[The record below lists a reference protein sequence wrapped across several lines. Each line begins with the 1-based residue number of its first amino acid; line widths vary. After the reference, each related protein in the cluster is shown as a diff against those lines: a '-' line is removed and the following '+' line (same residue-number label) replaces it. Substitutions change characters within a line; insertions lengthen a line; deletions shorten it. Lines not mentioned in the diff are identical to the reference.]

1 MRQRSDR
8 IFSALD
14 SDIDTVVLANGESHL
29 SDSTFKYVS
38 GVTSGGF
45 EGCAAILRR
54 GERPTLAVS
63 ALEEESARTAH
74 DCDIAVYANVA
85 ARGEILGTL
94 LGPAKRI
101 GVNARAITW
110 SNVRRLEE
118 AAPEAEIVD
127 VADAITKARLVKD
140 QLEVERIRRACQ
152 VTSDIAGELPAMP
165 RGGMTEIELSA
176 ELAHAIQKRG
186 GKVAFDTIVCF
197 GETGSKPHYS
207 PAEVPL
213 ERGHMILVDF
223 GTLLGDYCSDITRM
237 YLYGEANDTQRGMF
251 DVVRRAQAEALAL
264 TTAGRIAK
272 EIHEKA
278 VEIIDA
284 TEYKGRFI
292 HGLGHSI
299 GLEVHD
305 GGGINSSSELV
316 LEPGMVMTVEPGVYV
331 TGLGGVRIEDTVPL
345 ADHAR
350 RGGRPVAAYAFV
362 TISFEG

>member
-8 IFSALD
+8 IFSSLD
-14 SDIDTVVLANGESHL
+14 SDIDTVVLVNGESHL

-54 GERPTLAVS
+54 GERPTLVVS
-63 ALEEESARTAH
+63 VLEEESAHTAR

-85 ARGEILGTL
+85 ARREILGTM
-94 LGPAKRI
+94 LGAAKRI

-110 SNVRRLEE
+110 SNVRLLGEVV
-118 AAPEAEIVD
+118 PDAEIVD
-127 VADAITKARLVKD
+127 VAEAVTKARLVKD
-140 QLEVERIRRACQ
+140 QLEIERIRRACQ
-152 VTSDIAGELPAMP
+152 VTSDIAGEIPAML
-165 RGGMTEIELSA
+165 REGMTEIELSA
-176 ELAHAIQKRG
+176 EIAHAIQKRG
-186 GKVAFDTIVCF
+186 GKIAFDTIVCF

-213 ERGHMILVDF
+213 EKGDMILVDF

-237 YLYGEANDTQRGMF
+237 YLYGEANDTQRRMF
-251 DVVRRAQAEALAL
+251 DVVRQAQSESLAL
-264 TTAGRIAK
+264 TTAGRVAK

-278 VEIIDA
+278 VEVIDA

-292 HGLGHSI
+292 HGTGHSI

-305 GGGINSSSELV
+305 GGGINSVSEIV
-316 LEPGMVMTVEPGVYV
+316 LEPGMVMTIEPGVYV
-331 TGLGGVRIEDTVPL
+331 SGVGGVRIEDTVLVTESGPEIL
-345 ADHAR
+345 TLVTKDLVE
-350 RGGRPVAAYAFV
+350 VAV
-362 TISFEG
+362 